1 MSHFGVAVS
10 RDNQPVDKKGHG
22 LKKGFDIVDILCE
35 NSKVNFDLTLFAQA
49 IKGLL
54 KSLSKRTF
62 FTPTFHSSYW
72 TLICQCGNNMA
83 LL

>member
-1 MSHFGVAVS
+1 MSHFGVAAS